1 MKRKEKKKKSDRNLF
16 VDGGDDDLPHR
27 QQLGNTHD
35 TGTGTGRGTGTAQH
49 STSPNKTTPR
59 PSTHRIP
66 HVAMQGTTRDSPAAK
81 RRRLWRCVGA
91 VLDVIV
97 FDRCASHETQ
107 LQSTNT
113 RSIKSRSHDMPFQ
126 QSPYS
131 CQYPAFPCV
140 AAMRESRC
148 RSSSSPVARHDRLP
162 LARPCHRAPS
172 VHPSIRPPVTMLPC
186 L

>member
-1 MKRKEKKKKSDRNLF
+1 MEVTTISR
-16 VDGGDDDLPHR
+16 
-27 QQLGNTHD
+27 
-35 TGTGTGRGTGTAQH
+35 TGSNWATRTTQAQAQAEAQAQH
-49 STSPNKTTPR
+49 STAHHQTKQHHDHQPTASLTSPCKAQR
-59 PSTHRIP
+59 
-66 HVAMQGTTRDSPAAK
+66 GTAPAAK